1 MAPAADYH
9 ANAVTQSLEA
19 TVIWLTMCLC
29 HPVSAAASVKNEPND
44 YIEVNE
50 GVHDASKRVK
60 VFETLVTNQYLDTE
74 PLSNPTPS
82 TRNGSVLDE
91 QLKQREREFWHLIGK
106 FLTLHDDEASSAK
119 EIDDTLTTCRHL
131 LDTREQRDVI
141 YSIAIA
147 RHVGQRMAESLG
159 AGSEPMKKEM
169 EDEND
174 ARTKL
179 FVAKRF
185 IQGQAGGKG
194 TTQVVQRVCGMA
206 MRSWGGGR

>member
-1 MAPAADYH
+1 MHPAGDYH

-19 TVIWLTMCLC
+19 NVIWSTMCLC
-29 HPVSAAASVKNEPND
+29 HPVSAAASGKSDQKE

-50 GVHDASKRVK
+50 GVHDASKRVG
-60 VFETLVTNQYLDTE
+60 VFETLVTNQYLDAE
-74 PLSNPTPS
+74 PLPTPTPS

-91 QLKQREREFWHLIGK
+91 QLKQREREFWHLVGK

-119 EIDDTLTTCRHL
+119 EIDDTLTACRHL

-159 AGSEPMKKEM
+159 AGNESLKKDV

-179 FVAKRF
+179 MVAKRF
-185 IQGQAGGKG
+185 IEHQAGGKG

-206 MRSWGGGR
+206 IRSWGGVR